1 MMNDFWTASVTPGG
15 RGPSN
20 ETWQNGDICR
30 NIGYSLRLRHLAL
43 SLSLLLSLS
52 LAAHVLIVYDHWS
65 IYFNWHFLPGPGVLN
80 LAGVIYILL
89 LIRKRKKETKP
100 CRHGSGK
107 GAKALYKAEMWQTF
121 NWIVRV
127 CEGGR
132 YEAGGEYNSKWNRE
146 REREKLCIASVISH
160 LPHKEKSQYLIN
172 LLIWMMSSAV

>member
-1 MMNDFWTASVTPGG
+1 MNDFWTASVTPGG

-30 NIGYSLRLRHLAL
+30 NIGYSLRLRHLSL

-89 LIRKRKKETKP
+89 LIKKRKKKQNLAVTVQAMVQ
-100 CRHGSGK
+100 RHFIKRRCDRRSTELCLCVKERDMRLVEKTTVSGIESQRK
-107 GAKALYKAEMWQTF
+107 
-121 NWIVRV
+121 
-127 CEGGR
+127 
-132 YEAGGEYNSKWNRE
+132 
-146 REREKLCIASVISH
+146 REKLCISSVISH
-160 LPHKEKSQYLIN
+160 LPHREKSQYLIN